1 MMKKQLLKMALSAL
15 CMVLVQNVFAY
26 KYNGNIQLNVN
37 GKQRT
42 YKLYVPDN
50 VSESAPLV
58 FSLHGTGG
66 SCDWGHPEFNSLADQ
81 EGFIV
86 AYPSGENVYYPEF
99 GASMPGWQATGK
111 TSADTDFFLAI
122 IEDVNNRF
130 TVDRQRIYC
139 CGFSNGGMMTY
150 TVACALR
157 DTFAAFAS
165 ISGFPIESMHLHQS
179 SCKPFPFLH
188 IHGKADDFVMY
199 SKLYIIVDN
208 VIARNG
214 CNPVPS
220 VEDVSS
226 RCVKSVYAA
235 TEGSFP
241 YILYEVSGM
250 GHESE
255 TDATEDGNSA
265 LTMWKFMSQY
275 SLDDECDATL
285 KWRPNI
291 EQEGFDPNSHGW
303 VVNRRK
309 DVATF
314 GRDQYTTDNK
324 NIYHSLQLTQDQYQL
339 RFHVVTEGEQIL
351 SVKLQKLTGDKA
363 VVLDETLT
371 VNNEADVALDFTT
384 TDEWAEYHIEF
395 KRTENKIPFDLS
407 KIEIHTYDVD
417 GITPASLGATR
428 CHHSG
433 VYDLNGRRVS
443 PDSKGVVIVDGKKQL
458 RK

>member
-1 MMKKQLLKMALSAL
+1 MALSVL
-15 CMVLVQNVFAY
+15 FGVLVQNVYASKF
-26 KYNGNIQLNVN
+26 NGNIQINVN

-81 EGFIV
+81 NGFIV
-86 AYPSGENVYYPEF
+86 VYPSGGNVYYPEF
-99 GASMPGWQATGK
+99 GTSMSGWQATGT
-111 TSADTDFFLAI
+111 TSDDTDFFLSI
-122 IEDVNNRF
+122 IEDVNNRY

-179 SCKPFPFLH
+179 SSKPFPFLH
-188 IHGKADDFVMY
+188 IHGKADDFVMH
-199 SKLYIIVDN
+199 SKLSIIVDN

-214 CNPVPS
+214 CNPVPT
-220 VEDVSS
+220 VENVSS
-226 RCVKSVYAA
+226 NCVKSVYAA

-255 TDATEDGNSA
+255 TNATEDGNSA
-265 LTMWKFMSQY
+265 KTMWNFMSQY
-275 SLDDECDATL
+275 RLDDECDATL

-303 VVNRRK
+303 FINRRK
-309 DVATF
+309 EIASY
-314 GRDQYTTDNK
+314 GREQYTTSNK
-324 NIYHSLQLTQDQYQL
+324 NIYHSLQLTKGQYQL
-339 RFHVVTEGEQIL
+339 RFHVVTTGEQTV
-351 SVKLQKLTGDKA
+351 SVKLQKLAGDKG
-363 VVLDETLT
+363 VVLDDSLT

-395 KRTENKIPFDLS
+395 KRADNKTVIDLS

-417 GITPASLGATR
+417 GIAPTFFVAT
-428 CHHSG
+428 HPHYNG

-443 PDSKGVVIVDGKKQL
+443 PDSKGIVIVNGKKQL
-458 RK
+458 RR